1 MNECRREE
9 LVLLVTGD
17 ADEAQR
23 ERLEAHLAAC
33 SACREELERLVVSW
47 RAVAALGIDAPSA
60 EAMAALQPEIRRVQ
74 LGRQKLRVIRIR
86 ALRWAGA
93 AAAVLVLAIGWYAIN
108 PGPGP
113 EIVGVALDEQLRQ
126 IAVDV
131 EELIAETP
139 ADEEYLA
146 DAGTDVDEEIYYVE
160 QDIDML
166 RSDWIMA
173 NADGI

>member
-1 MNECRREE
+1 MSECRREE

-17 ADEAQR
+17 ADEARR

-33 SACREELERLVVSW
+33 SACREELERQRASW
-47 RAVAALGIDAPSA
+47 RAVAALGIDTPSA
-60 EAMAALQPEIRRVQ
+60 EAMAALRSEMRRAQ
-74 LGRQKLRVIRIR
+74 LRRRKLRVIRIR
-86 ALRWAGA
+86 ALRWVGA

-108 PGPGP
+108 PGPAP

-131 EELIAETP
+131 EELSAETP

-146 DAGTDVDEEIYYVE
+146 DAGMDMDEEIYYVE

-166 RSDWIMA
+166 RSDW
-173 NADGI
+173 

>member
-1 MNECRREE
+1 MSECRREE

-17 ADEAQR
+17 ADEARR

-33 SACREELERLVVSW
+33 SACREELERQRGSW
-47 RAVAALGIDAPSA
+47 RAVAALGIDTPSA
-60 EAMAALQPEIRRVQ
+60 EAMATLRSEMRRAQ
-74 LGRQKLRVIRIR
+74 LRRRKLRVIRIW
-86 ALRWAGA
+86 AFRWAGA
-93 AAAVLVLAIGWYAIN
+93 AAAILVLAIGWYAIN
-108 PGPGP
+108 PGPAP
-113 EIVGVALDEQLRQ
+113 EIIGVALDEQLRQ
-126 IAVDV
+126 IAIDV
-131 EELIAETP
+131 EELSAEGP

-166 RSDWIMA
+166 QADWIMA